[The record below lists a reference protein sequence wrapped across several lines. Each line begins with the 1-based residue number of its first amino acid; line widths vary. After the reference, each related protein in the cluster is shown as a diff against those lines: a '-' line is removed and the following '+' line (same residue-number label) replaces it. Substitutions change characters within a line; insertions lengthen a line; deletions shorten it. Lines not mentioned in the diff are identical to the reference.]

1 MAKNREI
8 SALKLGAASS
18 DRRERTTQENG
29 DYMSIRK
36 IPKWEVEEFTPQ
48 DRKYDY
54 SSYAI
59 DQVEK
64 EKVINKVGLLNVKDL
79 KKGRIY
85 SYKELCQLIG
95 DKPQTNPDQKYNQQR
110 KWECFFEFEPISRKG
125 FMITRIY
132 KEPRYAN
139 YITAKQL
146 REITNEQHKYIYQV
160 LLMLLYDSNSNP
172 QNDFYEFKATKWQL
186 FRLLGFANELFFK
199 NCLWPGEYQEGNLRY
214 KPAKMSI
221 IEKRFYND
229 AMQYFSRL
237 LQRALSQLHICKKIN
252 YYWEM
257 KVIDKKSGFSR
268 NASKFESAMITKIEG
283 EILND
288 MGAENVYEIA
298 DDGEKLSKFK
308 QKVLDKCG
316 EVLNIKNYWDEI
328 DVWVVKTNV
337 RTGIMRMY
345 QRFKGFGDDISKMQK
360 QYQAEGAMMMNQ
372 LITNYFYELNTRAAE
387 RYAEYLYKDSDGMI
401 SDNDMSGSYLIVK
414 CSRDAMVKKYLEIKD
429 YLQEIRHRELIQPIA
444 IEDKKEEKNKQTAIK
459 HLTNDAE
466 SDIMEI

>member
-1 MAKNREI
+1 
-8 SALKLGAASS
+8 
-18 DRRERTTQENG
+18 
-29 DYMSIRK
+29 MSTRK
-36 IPKWEVEEFTPQ
+36 IPKWEVEEFTPE

-59 DQVEK
+59 DQEEK
-64 EKVINKVGLLNVKDL
+64 EKVMMKVGMLNVSKL
-79 KKGRIY
+79 KKGGIY

-95 DKPQTNPDQKYNQQR
+95 DKVQTNPDQKYNQQR
-110 KWECFFEFEPISRKG
+110 KWECFFEFEPVSRKG
-125 FMITRIY
+125 FQITRIY
-132 KEPRYAN
+132 KEPRYSN

-160 LLMLLYDSNSNP
+160 LLMLLYDPNSNP

-199 NCLWPGEYQEGNLRY
+199 NCLWPGEYQEDNLYY

-257 KVIDKKSGFSR
+257 KVIGVNSEVSR
-268 NASKFESAMITKIEG
+268 NATKLEAAMITKIEG
-283 EILND
+283 EVLNE

-298 DDGEKLSKFK
+298 DDGEKLSSFK
-308 QKVLDKCG
+308 QKVLEQCG
-316 EVLNIKNYWDEI
+316 ETLGIKNYWDEI
-328 DVWVVKTNV
+328 DIWVVKTNV

-345 QRFKGFGDDISKMQK
+345 QRFKGLGNDISEMQK

-372 LITNYFYELNTRAAE
+372 LITNYFYELNTKAAE
-387 RYAEYLYKDSDGMI
+387 RYAEYLYKDTNGLI
-401 SDNDMSGSYLIVK
+401 SNNDMSESYLVVK
-414 CSRDAMVKKYLEIKD
+414 CNRDMMVKKYLEIKD
-429 YLQEIRHRELIQPIA
+429 YLQEIRHRELIKPIKL
-444 IEDKKEEKNKQTAIK
+444 EDNKEKNKKTSTK
-459 HLTNDAE
+459 HLTNDVE
-466 SDIMEI
+466 SDIIEI